1 MSALGRKGDSL
12 SDGLRF
18 EYAEETGQEAT
29 VIEFYAD
36 EADAVLLGRAA
47 SRMGVVDA
55 NAEVDAPSGAIAE
68 RR

>member
-47 SRMGVVDA
+47 SRMGVVGSMEGEAHDEHSA
-55 NAEVDAPSGAIAE
+55 
-68 RR
+68 